1 MVPDRVGPA
10 GVLGAPAAAG
20 REGFASCEYRA
31 APPRRG
37 AVRREEARTI
47 AQRQL
52 GCAIAVASSLVM
64 TMALYGS

>member
-31 APPRRG
+31 APPRCLSGARRG
-37 AVRREEARTI
+37 GGRLLSVSWAA
-47 AQRQL
+47 L
-52 GCAIAVASSLVM
+52 SL
-64 TMALYGS
+64 LRPRLS